1 MNFVA
6 STSVHRPGGSLKIGI
21 MFVTLFDMF
30 LYGFKYDLR
39 LDFRELQEFAIIFG
53 HLSSFD
59 LLLTCPPGR
68 RQ

>member
-1 MNFVA
+1 MNVVA
-6 STSVHRPGGSLKIGI
+6 SMSVQRLGGSPKMGI

-39 LDFRELQEFAIIFG
+39 SDFRGLQEFAIIFG
-53 HLSSFD
+53 HLSLFD

-68 RQ
+68 GQ